1 MGAVNDS
8 IPESAGHVVVGHGDD
23 VVGIRDCRTGGVHR
37 SAQRAIAIRIGR
49 RDLQN
54 EDELEEIEKD
64 AYMNEC
70 CIEFDGLLSE
80 EQRHFLQ
87 ETRVVVSNS

>member
-8 IPESAGHVVVGHGDD
+8 IPESAGHVAVGHGDD
-23 VVGIRDCRTGGVHR
+23 VVGIRDCRTGYFHC

-54 EDELEEIEKD
+54 VNELETIERCLH
-64 AYMNEC
+64 E
-70 CIEFDGLLSE
+70 
-80 EQRHFLQ
+80 
-87 ETRVVVSNS
+87 